1 MKISFACGSINTYFY
16 LIGSCWRSFSISYQ
30 LSFSFSSSNIR
41 KTTNHREREVWKSKN
56 ALQSSSSAG
65 FGQQQH
71 HQHVEK
77 NQGEDYN
84 EKYDEDEDTDKPAVV
99 ETSKSNSDGSKITT
113 TKTPQTETDQNESEQ
128 LQQALSQQQQMS
140 SNALLQQQQNP
151 LASNPMEPLAKPWFF
166 KNGEYYPKPAK
177 IPKKRRGKKAHL
189 QGSKLFPYQDPH
201 SDRIINQL
209 MYVPPNYEEIK
220 SSGKL
225 KTILLYNG
233 LGPWNVKAGKNRLYI
248 EVREWVVVIE
258 SMY

>member
-1 MKISFACGSINTYFY
+1 M
-16 LIGSCWRSFSISYQ
+16 
-30 LSFSFSSSNIR
+30 
-41 KTTNHREREVWKSKN
+41 
-56 ALQSSSSAG
+56 
-65 FGQQQH
+65 GQQQH

-84 EKYDEDEDTDKPAVV
+84 EKYDEDEDTDKPAAV
-99 ETSKSNSDGSKITT
+99 ETSKSNSDGSKVTT
-113 TKTPQTETDQNESEQ
+113 TKTAQTEADQNESEQ
-128 LQQALSQQQQMS
+128 LQQAQSQQQQQQMS

-201 SDRIINQL
+201 SDRIVNQL

-233 LGPWNVKAGKNRLYI
+233 LGPWNVKAGKNILYFK
-248 EVREWVVVIE
+248 ERENELLLLRVCIHLF
-258 SMY
+258 